1 MTTTSPVL
9 RREGITPSGRPY
21 LIRPSQDGDAPA
33 LAALIDAVAGEGE
46 LLAMVPGE
54 PDTIEQS
61 SRLVSIVLEGGLTLT
76 LEVDGV
82 PEGHVMV
89 QRRAGA
95 HYAHVGE
102 IAILVSN
109 AQRGTGLGRALMEMA
124 IAWGAAV
131 GLAKL
136 SLRVFPD
143 NRRAIGLYRSLG
155 FEDEGLVRGEV
166 RMPSGDRDM
175 LLMGLALP
183 GPGTTRPPAILR
195 NE

>member
-1 MTTTSPVL
+1 MTATQPVL
-9 RREGITPSGRPY
+9 RREGVARNGHPY
-21 LIRPSQDGDAPA
+21 LIRPSKDTDAPG

-46 LLAMVPGE
+46 LLAAVPGE

-61 SRLVSIVLEGGLTLT
+61 MRLVSIMLEGGLTLT
-76 LEVDGV
+76 LEVDGA
-82 PEGHVMV
+82 PAGHVMV
-89 QRRAGA
+89 QRRAGN
-95 HYAHVGE
+95 HYGHVGE

-109 AQRGTGLGRALMEMA
+109 AERGAGLGRILMEMA
-124 IAWGAAV
+124 IAWAGAV

-143 NRRAIGLYRSLG
+143 NGRAITLYRSLG
-155 FEDEGLVRGEV
+155 FEDEGLVKGEV

-175 LLMGLALP
+175 LLMGLAL
-183 GPGTTRPPAILR
+183 GGSGLARAPAILR

>member
-1 MTTTSPVL
+1 MTMTRPVL

-21 LIRPSQDGDAPA
+21 VIRPSEDGDAPG
-33 LAALIDAVAGEGE
+33 LAALIDAVAAEGE
-46 LLAMVPGE
+46 LIAAVPGE

-61 SRLVSIVLEGGLTLT
+61 VRLVSMVLDGGLTLT

-82 PEGHVMV
+82 PAGHVMV
-89 QRRAGA
+89 QRRAGG

-109 AQRGTGLGRALMEMA
+109 SQRGVGLGRALMEMA
-124 IAWGAAV
+124 IAWGRAV

-143 NRRAIGLYRSLG
+143 NQRAIGLYRSLG
-155 FEDEGLVRGEV
+155 FEDEGLVTGEV

-175 LLMGLALP
+175 LLMGLALS
-183 GPGTTRPPAILR
+183 GRG
-195 NE
+195 

>member
-1 MTTTSPVL
+1 MTMTRPAL
-9 RREGITPSGRPY
+9 RREGTTRGGRPY
-21 LIRPSQDGDAPA
+21 VIRPSQDADAPG

-46 LLAMVPGE
+46 LIAAVPGE

-82 PEGHVMV
+82 PQGHVMV
-89 QRRAGA
+89 QRRAGG

-109 AQRGTGLGRALMEMA
+109 EQRGAGLGRLLMETA
-124 IAWGAAV
+124 IEWGRVV

-143 NRRAIGLYRSLG
+143 NRRAIALYRSLG
-155 FEDEGLVRGEV
+155 FQDEGLVRGEV

-175 LLMGLALP
+175 LLMGLALS
-183 GPGTTRPPAILR
+183 GPGSARPPAILR

>member
-1 MTTTSPVL
+1 MTPVQPVL
-9 RREGITPSGRPY
+9 RRDGVTRSGRPF
-21 LIRPSQDGDAPA
+21 LIRPSRDDDAPA

-46 LLAMVPGE
+46 LIAAVPGE

-61 SRLVSIVLEGGLTLT
+61 AQLVSIVLDGGLTLT
-76 LEVDGV
+76 LEVGGE
-82 PEGHVMV
+82 PAGHLMV
-89 QRRAGA
+89 QRRAGR

-109 AQRGTGLGRALMEMA
+109 GERGAGLGRSLMEMA
-124 IAWGAAV
+124 IAWGRAV

-155 FEDEGLVRGEV
+155 FQEEGLVKGEV

-175 LLMGLALP
+175 LLMGLAL
-183 GPGTTRPPAILR
+183 
-195 NE
+195 